1 MRRVRLFGV
10 ALASAVL
17 LAGCH
22 SVETKDRH
30 KKMEDLASIHTQL
43 ATNYMR
49 RGQFDVAEQELE
61 AALDLDSSNAAA
73 NFAMATLKNTLHRPD
88 QAMAYYVKAVKRAP
102 SDSPM
107 RLEYG
112 AFLCR
117 QGEPKKAIKEI
128 KGVLDTPSWRPNGQ
142 AWFRLGECYF
152 VQKDETQ
159 AENAL
164 REALATNKNMAPAL
178 MLLARI
184 KYDQKSYLSARAW
197 VQRYLALGRPNPR
210 ILLLGVRTERALGDL
225 KSANHYK
232 GQLLEL
238 FPSSPEVRMVDHTGT
253 HRGK

>member
-1 MRRVRLFGV
+1 MRHTPK
-10 ALASAVL
+10 ALLMAAALL
-17 LAGCH
+17 LAGCNTATMK
-22 SVETKDRH
+22 ENH
-30 KKMEDLASIHTQL
+30 KKTENLVSIHTQL

-61 AALDLDSSNAAA
+61 AALALDDANAEA
-73 NFAMATLKNTLHRPD
+73 NFAMATLQNTLRKPKK
-88 QAMAYYVKAVKRAP
+88 AMTYYRKAVKRAP
-102 SDSPM
+102 TDSPM

-112 AFLCR
+112 AFLCH
-117 QGEPKKAIKEI
+117 QGDPEKAVKEI
-128 KGVLDTPSWRPNGQ
+128 RGVLDTPSYRQNGE

-152 VQKDETQ
+152 LQKDEAQ

-164 REALATNKNMAPAL
+164 REALARNKNMAPAL

-184 KYDQKSYLSARAW
+184 KYDQKNYLSARAW

-210 ILLLGVRTERALGDL
+210 ILLLGVRTERALGDMN
-225 KSANHYK
+225 SANQYK

-253 HRGK
+253 